1 LNKKWIFSFLIISV
15 FSFSQDANWE
25 LWSKVE
31 YRYKINKHNSFS
43 VESSARYDFNP
54 ILFSKQ
60 FLDFSSLY
68 KINKKFS
75 MEIGSR
81 FTKSPAKKSF
91 GQRLYFSILYKP
103 NFKKF
108 KLSLRS
114 RLFSEKNVVSY
125 HRQYFRNKIS
135 LGYKFVQF
143 LNPYLEAEYL
153 YGINNLSENKV
164 RFGIG
169 NQFEFSN
176 SIDLKI
182 FFRIQN
188 QDQRIIGLY
197 ISKKV

>member
-1 LNKKWIFSFLIISV
+1 MSKKWIFSFFLISV
-15 FSFSQDANWE
+15 FSFSQDVNWE

-31 YRYKINKHNSFS
+31 YRYKVNKKNSVS
-43 VESSARYDFNP
+43 IESSARYDFNP

-60 FLDFSSLY
+60 FLDFSSLH
-68 KINKKFS
+68 KINKNIS
-75 MEIGSR
+75 LEIGSR

-91 GQRLYFSILYKP
+91 GQRLYFSIFYKP

-114 RLFSEKNVVSY
+114 RIFSEQNVVSY

-135 LGYKFVQF
+135 LGYKFAQF

-164 RFGIG
+164 RFGVG
-169 NQFEFSN
+169 NQLEFSN

-188 QDQRIIGLY
+188 KDQRIIGLY